1 MDQINQFIDSLS
13 SVKIIDIVI
22 AIAIIIVFKLL
33 SSTISYAIIRL
44 FKVKTK
50 KAKDIRESAFYNP
63 LRIFFIILGVYLAVL
78 FLKTP
83 LNIEQNIMDIITTA
97 FKIISTIAFAIGLA
111 RSFTVKSTI
120 VKKAREKY
128 KRNIDDTTVSFFLK
142 ILRVIIYVIA
152 LMLVTAGYLSY
163 TTNMQDLTANAG
175 VETAEAKN
183 IGDAQLVSSEV
194 LANNTNDINSI
205 ENSTANDNSN
215 SLNNFNITGNQTI
228 DNTISG
234 TTSEENSTEN
244 MQNSQNSQDSQI
256 AQDNNSET
264 NNTDNI
270 VQTNAN
276 TTSSEYFTT
285 SKLERDTMYSQM
297 IETYEKVLNSSNALE
312 TQKQTAT
319 DEITKI
325 NNTKNSIMICEN
337 LIGTKGFNNNVIF
350 VNGNSITAI
359 IGATELKPE
368 EVAQIQN
375 IIAREMNAS
384 IENIHIAIK

>member
-142 ILRVIIYVIA
+142 ILRVIIYIIAAFIILTILNININGLIAGLGIGGLIVTLAAQDTAKNLFGGLVIFLDKPFSVGDWIQMDKYEGTIEDITFRTTRIRTFENSLVNVPNSIISDSA
-152 LMLVTAGYLSY
+152 VINWSKMEKRRYKANIKIDLSTSVEKLQGLKKKILDMLHEREGIIDDSTMVKFDNISEDGLNMLIYTYTDSVDYGSYLSEVEDINY
-163 TTNMQDLTANAG
+163 RILKILKEENIELAYETTNVYL
-175 VETAEAKN
+175 KN
-183 IGDAQLVSSEV
+183 
-194 LANNTNDINSI
+194 N
-205 ENSTANDNSN
+205 
-215 SLNNFNITGNQTI
+215 
-228 DNTISG
+228 
-234 TTSEENSTEN
+234 
-244 MQNSQNSQDSQI
+244 
-256 AQDNNSET
+256 
-264 NNTDNI
+264 
-270 VQTNAN
+270 
-276 TTSSEYFTT
+276 
-285 SKLERDTMYSQM
+285 
-297 IETYEKVLNSSNALE
+297 
-312 TQKQTAT
+312 
-319 DEITKI
+319 
-325 NNTKNSIMICEN
+325 
-337 LIGTKGFNNNVIF
+337 
-350 VNGNSITAI
+350 
-359 IGATELKPE
+359 
-368 EVAQIQN
+368 
-375 IIAREMNAS
+375 
-384 IENIHIAIK
+384 